1 MNTYFIHY
9 IIDLIILAIIYF
21 PLTIFSAKRLFK
33 LFSKKYNKNILYL
46 ITTIFVLLPISITLQ
61 QNLNTGLT
69 TVLYYLIYLVIGAI
83 IYLIIFT
90 IIIEFI
96 RLIFRLNKKSH
107 KYLGYTIIILTLI
120 VSIYSYI
127 NTLSYKEEIILI
139 QSPKIEQDL
148 KIIQLSDVHIFGSHS
163 QNRFNK
169 VYKLAIKN
177 NPDFIVITG
186 DLFDYP
192 GEIPI
197 DTINIINDYNI
208 PVIFVYGNHDV
219 MIGDKIVNNILNQT
233 KIISLNNEKYVIDGI
248 VLTGIKDKDTKT
260 YVTEALSKM
269 DLNKEKYNILLNHKP
284 QEVKLAQEKG
294 YDLMLSGHTH
304 AGQIFPLNLLEY
316 LASPYLKGLYEVG
329 NMKLYVNQGTY
340 IWGFKMRNFSRNE
353 ITIIELKKE

>member
-21 PLTIFSAKRLFK
+21 PLTIFSSKRLFK
-33 LFSKKYNKNILYL
+33 LFNKKYNKNILYL
-46 ITTIFVLLPISITLQ
+46 IATIFVLLPISITSQ

-69 TVLYYLIYLVIGAI
+69 TILYYLIYLLIGTI

-90 IIIEFI
+90 IIVELI
-96 RLIFRLNKKSH
+96 RLIFKFNKKNY

-120 VSIYSYI
+120 VSIYSYV
-127 NTLSYKEEIILI
+127 NTLSYKEETIILI
-139 QSPKIEQDL
+139 SPKIEQNVKL
-148 KIIQLSDVHIFGSHS
+148 VQLSDIHIFGSHS
-163 QNRFNK
+163 QDRFNK

-192 GEIPI
+192 GTIPK

-208 PVIFVYGNHDV
+208 PVIFIYGNHDV
-219 MIGDKIVNNILNQT
+219 MVGDKIVEDILDQT
-233 KIISLNNEKYVIDGI
+233 KIITLNNEMYKINGI

-260 YVTEALSKM
+260 YVTEALSKI
-269 DLNKEKYNILLNHKP
+269 DLNTEKYNLLLNHRP
-284 QEVKLAQEKG
+284 QEVNAAKEKG

-316 LASPYLKGLYEVG
+316 LAGPYIKGLYEVE